1 MYLKLHFL
9 KKIFLIYI
17 KKLKNFIYATLIKI
31 FNKIQLS
38 KEKKF
43 FSIQP
48 NKYCNKVKKNLELF
62 ILNKFFMTDIIS
74 KQKLDILLAKEENV
88 INWNEVLEKSKKTF
102 GSDIYE
108 SWIKNINL
116 KKEFNH
122 YVILSVPTRFVRD
135 WIVSRYA
142 DKILDVIKIYKKSIQ
157 RLEFLIEETQEKSD
171 QFILSKKNKIT
182 SIENSLLNYNR
193 FSLNNRFDNFVVGES
208 NELAYTAA
216 RKICV
221 ESAHYNPLFIYSSVG
236 MGKTH
241 LLNAIGLEVRNSKK
255 VMFISAERFM
265 YHFIRS
271 LKNKEMVKFKD
282 LFRGANIFI
291 IDDIQFVNGKEA
303 MQEEFFHTFNALIE
317 RGSQIVIS
325 SDRPP
330 FSLDRIQERIK
341 SRMSGG
347 LVIDIQPPDLDLRI
361 KILKSKFE
369 EIKKNFNENY
379 DLSEELFK
387 FLATEVTSSVR
398 EMVGALNR
406 VLAFSKMN
414 TKSPNIYECKRILK
428 DFINSNNK
436 SINVE
441 FIQNLVASH
450 FNLNIKELLSA
461 RRSRSLARPRQI
473 AMYLAKQHTT
483 NSLPDIG
490 RKFSN
495 RDHTTV
501 IHAVKKIDEL
511 IKKDNDIR
519 QSVIEL
525 KKKLL

>member
-1 MYLKLHFL
+1 MTDL
-9 KKIFLIYI
+9 
-17 KKLKNFIYATLIKI
+17 
-31 FNKIQLS
+31 LS
-38 KEKKF
+38 KKKDA
-43 FSIQP
+43 
-48 NKYCNKVKKNLELF
+48 N
-62 ILNKFFMTDIIS
+62 ILA
-74 KQKLDILLAKEENV
+74 AKEENFL
-88 INWNEVLEKSKKTF
+88 NWNETLAKLKTTF
-102 GSDIYE
+102 GNDVYE
-108 SWIKNINL
+108 SWIKNITL

-142 DKILDVIKIYKKSIQ
+142 DKMLDIIKIFKKSIQ
-157 RLEFLIEETQEKSD
+157 RIEFLIENNHETTNQLAYSN
-171 QFILSKKNKIT
+171 KNKIT
-182 SIENSLLNYNR
+182 PIENSLLNYNR
-193 FSLNNRFDNFVVGES
+193 FNSSNRFDNFVVGES

-216 RKICV
+216 RKICLQ
-221 ESAHYNPLFIYSSVG
+221 SAHYNPLFIYSSVG

-241 LLNAIGLEVRNSKK
+241 LLNSIGLEASETKK

-265 YHFIRS
+265 YHFIRAI
-271 LKNKEMVKFKD
+271 KNNEMVKFKD
-282 LFRGANIFI
+282 FFRGANIFI
-291 IDDIQFVNGKEA
+291 IDDIQFVSGKEA

-317 RGSQIVIS
+317 RGSQVVIS

-330 FSLDRIQERIK
+330 SNLDKIQERIR

-361 KILKSKFE
+361 RILKNKFE
-369 EIKKNFNENY
+369 EIKLSFKENY
-379 DLSEELFK
+379 DLSEEVFK
-387 FLATEVTSSVR
+387 FLASEVTSSIR

-406 VLAFSKMN
+406 ILAFTKIN
-414 TKSPNIYECKRILK
+414 TKSPTIYECKSILK
-428 DFINSNNK
+428 DYINSNNR

-441 FIQNLVASH
+441 LIQNLVASH
-450 FNLNIKELLSA
+450 FNLNIKELLSP

-501 IHAVKKIDEL
+501 IHAVKKINEL
-511 IKKDNDIR
+511 LKNDNDIR
-519 QSVIEL
+519 ESVATL

>member
-1 MYLKLHFL
+1 MSE
-9 KKIFLIYI
+9 I
-17 KKLKNFIYATLIKI
+17 
-31 FNKIQLS
+31 LS
-38 KEKKF
+38 N
-43 FSIQP
+43 QP
-48 NKYCNKVKKNLELF
+48 LSEHLV
-62 ILNKFFMTDIIS
+62 
-74 KQKLDILLAKEENV
+74 KEENQL
-88 INWNEVLEKSKKTF
+88 NWNEVLEKFKKTF
-102 GSDIYE
+102 GNDIFE

-122 YVILSVPTRFVRD
+122 YVILSTPTRFVRD

-142 DKILDVIKIYKKSIQ
+142 DKILDIIKTFKKSIQ
-157 RLEFLIEETQEKSD
+157 RIEFLIDETQERSDKSA
-171 QFILSKKNKIT
+171 FPKKNQVT
-182 SIENSLLNYNR
+182 SMENSLLNYNR
-193 FSLNNRFDNFVVGES
+193 FSSNNRFDNFMVGES
-208 NELAYTAA
+208 NELAFTAT

-221 ESAHYNPLFIYSSVG
+221 QSAHYNPLFIYSSVG

-241 LLNAIGLEVRNSKK
+241 LLNAIGLEVGNSKK

-265 YHFIRS
+265 YHFIKS
-271 LKNKEMVKFKD
+271 IKSNEMVKFKD
-282 LFRGANIFI
+282 FFRKANIFI

-317 RGSQIVIS
+317 KDSQIVIS

-330 FSLDRIQERIK
+330 SDLDKIQERIR

-369 EIKKNFNENY
+369 EIKTNFKENY
-379 DLSEELFK
+379 NLNDEIFK
-387 FLATEVTSSVR
+387 FLATEVTSNVR

-406 VLAFSKMN
+406 VLAFSKIN

-428 DFINSNNK
+428 DFINSNVK
-436 SINVE
+436 SVNVE

-450 FNLNIKELLSA
+450 FNLNIHELLSP

-473 AMYLAKQHTT
+473 AMYLAKQYTT

-511 IKKDNDIR
+511 IKKDNEIR
-519 QSVIEL
+519 QNVIEI

>member
-1 MYLKLHFL
+1 
-9 KKIFLIYI
+9 
-17 KKLKNFIYATLIKI
+17 
-31 FNKIQLS
+31 
-38 KEKKF
+38 
-43 FSIQP
+43 
-48 NKYCNKVKKNLELF
+48 
-62 ILNKFFMTDIIS
+62 MTDILS
-74 KQKLDILLAKEENV
+74 KQAQNVVIAQEENS
-88 INWNEVLEKSKKTF
+88 INWNLILEKFKKTF
-102 GSDIYE
+102 GNDIFE

-142 DKILDVIKIYKKSIQ
+142 DKILDIIKIYKKSIL
-157 RLEFLIEETQEKSD
+157 RIEFLIEENQDKSNETNY
-171 QFILSKKNKIT
+171 IKKNKIT
-182 SIENSLLNYNR
+182 SLDSSLLNYNR
-193 FSLNNRFDNFVVGES
+193 FSNNNRFDNFIVGES

-221 ESAHYNPLFIYSSVG
+221 QTAHYNPLFIYSPVG

-241 LLNAIGLEVRNSKK
+241 LLNAIGLEVGNSKK
-255 VMFISAERFM
+255 IMFISAERFM
-265 YHFIRS
+265 YHFVRS
-271 LKNKEMVKFKD
+271 IKSNEMVKFKD
-282 LFRGANIFI
+282 FFRGADIFI

-317 RGSQIVIS
+317 KGSQVVIS

-330 FSLDRIQERIK
+330 SDLDKIQERIR

-369 EIKKNFNENY
+369 EIKKNFKESY
-379 DLSEELFK
+379 ELSDEVFK
-387 FLATEVTSSVR
+387 FLATEVKSSIR

-406 VLAFSKMN
+406 VLAFSKIK
-414 TKSPNIYECKRILK
+414 TKSPDIYECKRILK

-436 SINVE
+436 TVNIE
-441 FIQNLVASH
+441 AIQKLVCSH
-450 FNLNIKELLSA
+450 FNLNIHELLSP

-473 AMYLAKQHTT
+473 AMYLAKQYTT
-483 NSLPDIG
+483 NSLPEIG
-490 RKFSN
+490 REFSN

-501 IHAVKKIDEL
+501 IHAVKKINEL
-511 IKKDNDIR
+511 IKKDNEIR
-519 QSVIEL
+519 QNVIEI
-525 KKKLL
+525 KKKLF

>member
-1 MYLKLHFL
+1 MSEILSNPNSKLL
-9 KKIFLIYI
+9 
-17 KKLKNFIYATLIKI
+17 
-31 FNKIQLS
+31 
-38 KEKKF
+38 
-43 FSIQP
+43 
-48 NKYCNKVKKNLELF
+48 V
-62 ILNKFFMTDIIS
+62 
-74 KQKLDILLAKEENV
+74 AKEENLL
-88 INWNEVLEKSKKTF
+88 NWTETLEKLKKTF

-108 SWIKNINL
+108 SWIKNLNL

-142 DKILDVIKIYKKSIQ
+142 DKILDVIKSQKRSIQ
-157 RLEFLIEETQEKSD
+157 RLEFSIEENQEKID
-171 QFILSKKNKIT
+171 KFTLSKKNKVT
-182 SIENSLLNYNR
+182 SIENSILNYNR
-193 FSLNNRFDNFVVGES
+193 FSPNYRFDNFVVGES

-216 RKICV
+216 RKVCV
-221 ESAHYNPLFIYSSVG
+221 DSAHYNPLFIYSSVG

-241 LLNAIGLEVRNSKK
+241 LLNAIGLEVANSKK
-255 VMFISAERFM
+255 VIFISAERFM

-271 LKNKEMVKFKD
+271 IKTNEMVKFKD

-325 SDRPP
+325 SDRSP
-330 FSLDRIQERIK
+330 SNLDRIQERIK

-369 EIKKNFNENY
+369 EIKINFKENY
-379 DLSEELFK
+379 DLSDEVFK
-387 FLATEVTSSVR
+387 FLASEVTSSIR

-406 VLAFSKMN
+406 VLAFSKIN

-441 FIQNLVASH
+441 LIQNLVASH
-450 FNLNIKELLSA
+450 FNLNIQELLSP

-501 IHAVKKIDEL
+501 IHAVKKIEEL
-511 IKKDNDIR
+511 IKKDNDIK
-519 QSVIEL
+519 QSVFEL
-525 KKKLL
+525 KKRLL

>member
-1 MYLKLHFL
+1 MTE
-9 KKIFLIYI
+9 IF
-17 KKLKNFIYATLIKI
+17 KTQTQAA
-31 FNKIQLS
+31 
-38 KEKKF
+38 
-43 FSIQP
+43 
-48 NKYCNKVKKNLELF
+48 
-62 ILNKFFMTDIIS
+62 
-74 KQKLDILLAKEENV
+74 LAKEENFIDWKKV
-88 INWNEVLEKSKKTF
+88 QENFKKTF
-102 GSDIYE
+102 GTDIYE

-116 KKEFNH
+116 KKEYNH
-122 YVILSVPTRFVRD
+122 YVVLSAPTRFVRD

-142 DKILDVIKIYKKSIQ
+142 DKILDIIKIYKKSIQ
-157 RLEFLIEETQEKSD
+157 RIEFFIDESQEK
-171 QFILSKKNKIT
+171 LEKPALTKKGQIT

-193 FSLNNRFDNFVVGES
+193 FNRNNKFDNFMVGES

-216 RKICV
+216 RKVCIQ
-221 ESAHYNPLFIYSSVG
+221 SAHYNPLFIYSPVG

-241 LLNAIGLEVRNSKK
+241 LLNAIGLEVEKEKK

-271 LKNKEMVKFKD
+271 IKSNEMVKFKD
-282 LFRGANIFI
+282 FFRKSNIFI

-317 RGSQIVIS
+317 KGSQIVIS

-330 FSLDRIQERIK
+330 SELDRIQERIK

-369 EIKKNFNENY
+369 EIKLNFKESY
-379 DLSEELFK
+379 DLSNEVFE
-387 FLATEVTSSVR
+387 FLATEITSSIR
-398 EMVGALNR
+398 EMVGGLNR
-406 VLAFSKMN
+406 ILAFSKIN

-428 DFINSNNK
+428 DFINANNK

-441 FIQNLVASH
+441 SIQNLVASH
-450 FNLNIKELLSA
+450 FNLNIQELLSP
-461 RRSRSLARPRQI
+461 RRSRALARPRQI
-473 AMYLAKQHTT
+473 AMYLSKQHTT

-511 IKKDNDIR
+511 IKKDNEIR
-519 QSVIEL
+519 ESVIEIR
-525 KKKLL
+525 KKIL

>member
-1 MYLKLHFL
+1 MND
-9 KKIFLIYI
+9 I
-17 KKLKNFIYATLIKI
+17 
-31 FNKIQLS
+31 LS
-38 KEKKF
+38 KQT
-43 FSIQP
+43 S
-48 NKYCNKVKKNLELF
+48 
-62 ILNKFFMTDIIS
+62 
-74 KQKLDILLAKEENV
+74 DILLAKEENLL
-88 INWNEVLEKSKKTF
+88 NWNETLEKLKKTF
-102 GSDIYE
+102 GSDVYE
-108 SWIKNINL
+108 SWIKNVNL

-142 DKILDVIKIYKKSIQ
+142 DKILDVIKTFKKSIQ
-157 RLEFLIEETQEKSD
+157 RLEFSIEENQEKTD
-171 QFILSKKNKIT
+171 QSIFSKKSKIT

-193 FSLNNRFDNFVVGES
+193 FSVSNRFDNFMVGES

-216 RKICV
+216 RKICIQ
-221 ESAHYNPLFIYSSVG
+221 SAHYNPLFIYSSVG

-241 LLNAIGLEVRNSKK
+241 LLNAIGLEVSNSKK

-271 LKNKEMVKFKD
+271 IKSNEMVKFKD

-291 IDDIQFVNGKEA
+291 IDDIQFVSGKEA

-330 FSLDRIQERIK
+330 SNLDRIQEKIR

-369 EIKKNFNENY
+369 EIKINFKENY
-379 DLSEELFK
+379 DLNDEIFK
-387 FLATEVTSSVR
+387 FLASEVTSSII
-398 EMVGALNR
+398 EMIGALNR
-406 VLAFSKMN
+406 VLAFSKIN
-414 TKSPNIYECKRILK
+414 TKLPNIYECKRILK
-428 DFINSNNK
+428 DFISSNNK

-450 FNLNIKELLSA
+450 FNLNIQELLSP

-511 IKKDNDIR
+511 IKKDNDIK
-519 QSVIEL
+519 QSVFEL